1 MISHI
6 DLSASRDSLIPV
18 ILGTSSASLAAN
30 THSEAEHSSLASI
43 GCRPRAGHCRLCTT
57 SLDQVQALTQLQTV
71 CSVCQVYRLT
81 CGAPLDG
88 ALECPAFFF
97 FFDAPRRKDLARSDH
112 ESPGMSR
119 TAVGGSTSRL
129 TRAPI
134 QKRSVLATTQ
144 CCPGRASQHSE
155 SRCMEEALEVH
166 RENADRICVGWPHSG
181 RPLHLGGAKGSST
194 P

>member
-129 TRAPI
+129 TRARR
-134 QKRSVLATTQ
+134 QFRSAQCWQRHNVVLAGPLSTL
-144 CCPGRASQHSE
+144 RADAWKRL
-155 SRCMEEALEVH
+155 SRCT
-166 RENADRICVGWPHSG
+166 G
-181 RPLHLGGAKGSST
+181 RMQIASV
-194 P
+194 